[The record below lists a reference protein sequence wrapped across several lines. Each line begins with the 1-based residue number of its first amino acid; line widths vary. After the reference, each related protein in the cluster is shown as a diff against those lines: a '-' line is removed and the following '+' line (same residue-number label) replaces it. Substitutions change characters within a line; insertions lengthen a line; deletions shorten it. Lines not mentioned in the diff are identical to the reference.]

1 MAGVGDDVDERRL
14 VILLGDGRLIHALGQ
29 KRAGLYG
36 LQGQAHRK
44 AHALARNGAFEKDG
58 LAVQRA
64 LAGDDLE
71 GDILHIGVVAGV
83 CHPGDLGKD
92 FFPDVGDKRRNAAH
106 DEKLLCVICQHYII
120 FHAKRHCFLLA

>member
-1 MAGVGDDVDERRL
+1 MAGVGDDVDERGL
-14 VILLGDGRLIHALGQ
+14 VILLGDGGLVHALGQ
-29 KRAGLYG
+29 KRARLHGLE
-36 LQGQAHRK
+36 GQTHGQP
-44 AHALARNGAFEKDG
+44 HALAGDGALEKHG

-92 FFPDVGDKRRNAAH
+92 FLSDLCDQRRDSAH
-106 DEKLLCVICQHYII
+106 DNLL
-120 FHAKRHCFLLA
+120 LLHILATV